1 MSNVLVFPKQFLK
14 APKDGF
20 RINLYTDAE
29 VEMTLFCINIWGRHD
44 SKYSQDDLRTLD
56 PIFVRDSLNRGYD
69 SNLLSY
75 DAKQIIN
82 TIVKSI
88 EPINKKQEV
97 L

>member
-1 MSNVLVFPKQFLK
+1 MSNVISFPKKFLK
-14 APKDGF
+14 THINGF
-20 RINLYTDAE
+20 KINLYTDAE
-29 VEMTLFCINIWGRHD
+29 VEMTLFCVNIWGRHN

-75 DAKQIIN
+75 DAKQIIRN
-82 TIVKSI
+82 IVKSI
-88 EPINKKQEV
+88 EPTNEKKEI